1 MSSNKQPE
9 DSGAGIDNARPYE
22 LAVRYDQ
29 TIPQIVTQNA
39 VLAQALACV
48 RDFRALEIPY
58 DEYSMHLVRVFTR
71 RFALPL
77 NA

>member
-1 MSSNKQPE
+1 MPARTSWPCVMTKQYPE
-9 DSGAGIDNARPYE
+9 
-22 LAVRYDQ
+22 
-29 TIPQIVTQNA
+29 IVTQNA